1 MWVILT
7 FVFSILIIALIISL
21 IVLNDRKNEKIF
33 NLSKQNILLQ
43 QEIKRELSSKTHTE
57 PKKLSQSLRERSQ
70 MKKYNTDNIH
80 THE

>member
-7 FVFSILIIALIISL
+7 FVFSIVIIALIISL
-21 IVLNDRKNEKIF
+21 IVLNDKKNEKIF

-43 QEIKRELSSKTHTE
+43 QEIKRELSSKTRTE
-57 PKKLSQSLRERSQ
+57 PKKLSQSLRERLQ

-80 THE
+80 TRE

>member
-7 FVFSILIIALIISL
+7 FVFSIVIIALIISL
-21 IVLNDRKNEKIF
+21 IVLNDKKHEKIF

-43 QEIKRELSSKTHTE
+43 QEIKRELSSKTRTE
-57 PKKLSQSLRERSQ
+57 PKKLSQSLRERLQ

-80 THE
+80 TRE

>member
-7 FVFSILIIALIISL
+7 FVFSIVIIALIISL
-21 IVLNDRKNEKIF
+21 IVLNDKKNEKIF
-33 NLSKQNILLQ
+33 NLSKQNVLLQ
-43 QEIKRELSSKTHTE
+43 QEIKRELSSKPHKK
-57 PKKLSQSLRERSQ
+57 PKKLSESLRERSQ